1 MPKKPA
7 YSLPNNLDLVVGP
20 SFIELLILD
29 WNYFEHNLGFS
40 DSQESQV
47 WCAQLHTAKKSQ
59 ILSSSSQRSMVCP
72 RLFNDSLNGHLLLSP
87 QTVDTILANSQRTKR
102 NLCNQPAPY
111 WYPGWERSTYPL
123 SKGRVKDE
131 FPFGIPRWDIM
142 IPKRIWTTQETSQNL
157 HLQTYQ
163 NQKAFFWISTA
174 QLGCL
179 NSLFMNFCGSLLT
192 NFVRSAIYQCFY
204 ISFLHPYTNMIKHV
218 DLILGLAQV
227 PKHISFKSN
236 FEKQKR
242 PPKKGMFWEI
252 VV

>member
-1 MPKKPA
+1 MLNYILQKNLRFSHPLHRGRWFAPASSMTASTVISFSVHKP
-7 YSLPNNLDLVVGP
+7 LTP
-20 SFIELLILD
+20 S
-29 WNYFEHNLGFS
+29 W
-40 DSQESQV
+40 
-47 WCAQLHTAKKSQ
+47 
-59 ILSSSSQRSMVCP
+59 
-72 RLFNDSLNGHLLLSP
+72 
-87 QTVDTILANSQRTKR
+87 RTKR